1 MERQRKKMER
11 QRKKPVPASVYQLK
25 ITLRDI
31 LPPIWRRVRVPAGIR
46 LSQLHEAFQIVMG
59 WTDSHLHQ
67 FEKDGALYGLPDD
80 EFSDSDVFDDTLAA
94 LDQLLKAEGDSLLY
108 VYDFGDDW
116 RHDVVLEEI
125 LPGEAA
131 GRPVCIAG
139 ERKCPPEDVG
149 GTPGYERFL
158 EVIFDPAHEDHE
170 HMVRWAGGRFQA
182 EEFKLDAVNKY
193 LARLRRPTRRRF

>member
-1 MERQRKKMER
+1 MERQ
-11 QRKKPVPASVYQLK
+11 QKKPVLASVYQLK

-94 LDQLLKAEGDSLLY
+94 LDQLLKIEGDSLLY

-170 HMVRWAGGRFQA
+170 RMVGWAGGRFQA
-182 EEFKLDAVNKY
+182 EEFKLAVVNRY
-193 LARLRRPTRRRF
+193 LSRLRRPARRRN

>member
-1 MERQRKKMER
+1 MSA
-11 QRKKPVPASVYQLK
+11 VPSNGHGHAPQIGAAPPHSIEAEQSVLGAV
-25 ITLRDI
+25 L
-31 LPPIWRRVRVPAGIR
+31 LW
-46 LSQLHEAFQIVMG
+46 
-59 WTDSHLHQ
+59 
-67 FEKDGALYGLPDD
+67 DGALYGLPDD

-193 LARLRRPTRRRF
+193 LARLRRPTRQRF